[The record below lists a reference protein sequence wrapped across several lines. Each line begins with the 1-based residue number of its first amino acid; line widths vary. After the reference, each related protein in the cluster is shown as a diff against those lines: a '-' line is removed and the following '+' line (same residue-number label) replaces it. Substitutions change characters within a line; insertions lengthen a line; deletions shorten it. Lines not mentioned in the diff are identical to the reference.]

1 MTELK
6 VFETQIEARE
16 GVISFS
22 GYEELR
28 EQALQV
34 AEHINTMEVTE
45 ENVKETK
52 KILATVNKA
61 IKNLNDERI
70 AIKKKMLEP
79 YNIFESQI
87 KEIESIVKTAD
98 ERVKSGVRELEEKER
113 ELKREEIKE
122 IWDSRIEQYELAK
135 LFIFEDWLTP
145 KHLNKSES
153 LKKVEEDMVS
163 FLEKS
168 EQDIKVLKSMEDA
181 DDLILE
187 YKRNKDLGFTIDL
200 IETRKSIKKQQQKM
214 IGKVKEAE
222 IVFIVKNEKDAKL
235 VELLLKEN
243 DIEYLRR

>member
-1 MTELK
+1 MAGLK
-6 VFETQIEARE
+6 VFETQIQAKE
-16 GVISFS
+16 GVINFP
-22 GYEELR
+22 GYKSLKK
-28 EQALQV
+28 QAIEI

-45 ENVKETK
+45 DNVKETK

-98 ERVKSGVRELEEKER
+98 ERVRSGVRELEEKER

-122 IWDSRIEQYELAK
+122 IWDLRIEQYELAK
-135 LFIFEDWLTP
+135 LFTFEDWLTP

-187 YKRNKDLGFTIDL
+187 YKHNKDLGFTIDL

-243 DIEYLRR
+243 DIEYVRR